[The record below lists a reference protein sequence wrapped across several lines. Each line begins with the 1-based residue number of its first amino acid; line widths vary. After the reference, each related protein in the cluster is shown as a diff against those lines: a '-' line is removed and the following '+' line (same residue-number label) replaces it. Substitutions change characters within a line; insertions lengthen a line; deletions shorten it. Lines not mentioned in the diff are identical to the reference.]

1 MHVTWWMPGMPAVL
15 AATLYSFELAV
26 RSRCSLI
33 LVTTRIHVT
42 LRLRFGAGPDL
53 GRHRLL
59 DLLLEMGDEADRTSD
74 HRQAAGDPPWELHLA
89 RDGRD
94 RPGRVDRGGAFG
106 VARRHVEVGR
116 LIGEAASRGGGRD
129 LRGSASGASAG
140 MGRGVERR
148 GRMRRGVGVMV

>member
-42 LRLRFGAGPDL
+42 LGLRFGAGPDL

-59 DLLLEMGDEADRTSD
+59 DLLLEMGDEADRAS
-74 HRQAAGDPPWELHLA
+74 HHCQAAGDPPWQLHLA
-89 RDGRD
+89 RDGSD
-94 RPGRVDRGGAFG
+94 RPGRIDRKVASGGPGSLFPDQPHELHL
-106 VARRHVEVGR
+106 VAR
-116 LIGEAASRGGGRD
+116 EAVFGGK
-129 LRGSASGASAG
+129 L
-140 MGRGVERR
+140 EK
-148 GRMRRGVGVMV
+148 